1 MKQIDDVF
9 PAYINATI
17 GPCSNLRRFVANKD
31 YMLQRG
37 YEFNLYTRDFLLGG
51 SLQTPVNYSKGLG
64 FRSYLKSIFRKS
76 KLFSVL
82 FLIREQREAE
92 KLMKAYLALDRDPDV
107 IIFHEL
113 DSAYYYL
120 KHRKG
125 KKAKVG
131 LFHESDG
138 IRLKMTFESY
148 PKLRHTL
155 WAKKRYKK
163 SVLVDNAVDRNIFI
177 SFISKENFVKENPDI
192 PLERNVAF
200 HNGIDMLPV
209 NCVSKVTN
217 FKYNLC
223 ITGTVCK
230 RKGQYIIVEA
240 LNLISEEAKKKIH
253 VSVIGEGND
262 LDALKEKVKTYGIE
276 DNISFLGLMPNS
288 EVHNYLCGC
297 DIYILMSNSE
307 GLPISIIEG
316 MRAGLAVISTP
327 IAGIPEEV
335 GEDNG
340 LLINPDAKE
349 LAEVFENIDTYD
361 WKSYGVGSR
370 KKFEKEFTFDA
381 MINSYCDVMDNL
393 FNK

>member
-37 YEFNLYTRDFLLGG
+37 YEFNLFTRDFLLGG
-51 SLQTPVNYSKGLG
+51 SLQEPVDYSKGLG
-64 FRSYLKSIFRKS
+64 FRSYLKSVFRKS
-76 KLFSVL
+76 GLFSVL
-82 FLIREQREAE
+82 FQIREQREAE

-107 IIFHEL
+107 IVFHEL
-113 DSAYYYL
+113 DSAYYFL
-120 KHRKG
+120 KHRRG
-125 KKAKVG
+125 KKAKVCV
-131 LFHESDG
+131 FHEDDG
-138 IRLKMTFESY
+138 IRMKMTFESY

-155 WAKKRYKK
+155 WAKRRFKK
-163 SVLVDNAVDRNIFI
+163 SEWVDNQVDRNIFI
-177 SFISKENFVKENPDI
+177 AFISKNNFERENPTI
-192 PLERNVAF
+192 PSVRNVAF
-200 HNGIDMLPV
+200 HNGIDILQV
-209 NCVSKVTN
+209 NEVPRVTDY
-217 FKYNLC
+217 KYNLC

-230 RKGQYIIVEA
+230 RKGQYLIVEA
-240 LNLISEEAKKKIH
+240 LRMISEDARKKIH

-262 LDALKEKVKTYGIE
+262 LDALKEKAQAYGIE
-276 DNISFLGLMPNS
+276 NNISFLGLMPNS

-335 GEDNG
+335 GDDNG
-340 LLINPDAKE
+340 LLINPDASE
-349 LAEVFENIDTYD
+349 LASIFENMDSYD
-361 WKSYGVGSR
+361 WKALGVASR
-370 KKFEKEFTFDA
+370 KKFEKEYTFNA
-381 MINSYCDVMDNL
+381 MISSYCDVMDNL
-393 FNK
+393 FK

>member
-37 YEFNLYTRDFLLGG
+37 YEFNLFTRDFLLGG
-51 SLQTPVNYSKGLG
+51 SLQEPVDYSKGLG
-64 FRSYLKSIFRKS
+64 FRSYLKSVIRKS
-76 KLFSVL
+76 SLFSVL
-82 FLIREQREAE
+82 FQIREQREAE
-92 KLMKAYLALDRDPDV
+92 KLMKSYLALDRDPDV
-107 IIFHEL
+107 IVFHEL

-131 LFHESDG
+131 VFHEDDG
-138 IRLKMTFESY
+138 IRMKMTLESY

-155 WAKKRYKK
+155 WAKRRFKK
-163 SVLVDNAVDRNIFI
+163 SEWVDNQVDRNIFI
-177 SFISKENFVKENPDI
+177 AFISKNNFERENPAI
-192 PLERNVAF
+192 PSVRNVAF
-200 HNGIDMLPV
+200 HNGIDILQV
-209 NCVSKVTN
+209 NEVPRVTDY
-217 FKYNLC
+217 KYNLC

-230 RKGQYIIVEA
+230 RKGQYLIVEA
-240 LNLISEEAKKKIH
+240 LRMISEDARKKIH

-262 LDALKEKVKTYGIE
+262 LDALKEKAQAYGIE
-276 DNISFLGLMPNS
+276 NNISFLGLMPNS

-335 GEDNG
+335 GDDNG
-340 LLINPDAKE
+340 LLINPDASE
-349 LAEVFENIDTYD
+349 LASIFEYMDSYD
-361 WKSYGVGSR
+361 WKALGVASR
-370 KKFEKEFTFDA
+370 KKFEKEYTFNA
-381 MINSYCDVMDNL
+381 MISSYCDVMDNL
-393 FNK
+393 FK

>member
-37 YEFNLYTRDFLLGG
+37 YEFNLFTRDFLLGG
-51 SLQTPVNYSKGLG
+51 SLQEPVDYSKGLG
-64 FRSYLKSIFRKS
+64 FRSYLKSVIRKS
-76 KLFSVL
+76 SLFSVL
-82 FLIREQREAE
+82 FQIREQREAE
-92 KLMKAYLALDRDPDV
+92 KLMKSYLALDRDPDV
-107 IIFHEL
+107 IVFHEL

-120 KHRKG
+120 KNRKG

-131 LFHESDG
+131 VFHEDDG
-138 IRLKMTFESY
+138 IRMRMTFESY
-148 PKLRHTL
+148 PKLRHTI
-155 WAKKRYKK
+155 WAKRRYKK
-163 SVLVDNAVDRNIFI
+163 SEWVDSQVDRNIFI
-177 SFISKENFVKENPDI
+177 AFISKDNFEKENPAI
-192 PLERNVAF
+192 PSMKNVAF
-200 HNGIDMLPV
+200 HNGIDILPV
-209 NCVSKVTN
+209 NEVPKVTD

-230 RKGQYIIVEA
+230 RKGQYLIVEA
-240 LNLISEEAKKKIH
+240 LNMISDEAKNKIH

-262 LDALKEKVKTYGIE
+262 LDALMEKAKVYGI
-276 DNISFLGLMPNS
+276 DKNISFLGLLPNS

-335 GEDNG
+335 SDDNG
-340 LLINPDAKE
+340 LLINPDASE
-349 LAEVFENIDTYD
+349 LASIFENMDSYD
-361 WKSYGVGSR
+361 WKALGVASR
-370 KKFEKEFTFDA
+370 KKFEKEYTFNA
-381 MINSYCDVMDNL
+381 MISSYCDMMDNL
-393 FNK
+393 FK

>member
-51 SLQTPVNYSKGLG
+51 SLQAPVDYSKGLG
-64 FRSYLKSIFRKS
+64 FRSYLKSVFRKS
-76 KLFSVL
+76 KFFSVL
-82 FLIREQREAE
+82 FQIREQREAE

-107 IIFHEL
+107 IVFHEL

-125 KKAKVG
+125 KKAKVCV
-131 LFHESDG
+131 FHEDDG
-138 IRLKMTFESY
+138 IRMKMTFESY
-148 PKLRHTL
+148 PKLCHTL
-155 WAKKRYKK
+155 WAKRRFKK
-163 SVLVDNAVDRNIFI
+163 SEWVDNQVDRNIFI
-177 SFISKENFVKENPDI
+177 AFISKDNFVKENPAI
-192 PLERNVAF
+192 PSAKNVAF
-200 HNGIDMLPV
+200 HNGIDILPV
-209 NCVSKVTN
+209 NDVPRVTDY
-217 FKYNLC
+217 KYNLC

-230 RKGQYIIVEA
+230 RKGQYLIVEA
-240 LNLISEEAKKKIH
+240 LNMISDEARKKIH

-262 LDALKEKVKTYGIE
+262 LDALKEKAKVYGIE
-276 DNISFLGLMPNS
+276 ENISFLGLMPNS

-316 MRAGLAVISTP
+316 MRAGLAIISTP

-335 GEDNG
+335 GKDNG

-349 LAEVFENIDTYD
+349 LAVVFENMDSYD
-361 WKSYGVGSR
+361 WEALGEGSR
-370 KKFEKEFTFDA
+370 KKFEKEYTFHA
-381 MINSYCDVMDNL
+381 MISSYCDVMDNL
-393 FNK
+393 LN